1 MSCKFRNGIR
11 LERAQMLLRES
22 TLTVQQTAE
31 HAGFDEHN
39 SFTRWFRQ
47 LTGFAP
53 SEYRQQF

>member
-1 MSCKFRNGIR
+1 
-11 LERAQMLLRES
+11 MLLRES